1 MQHQTSWLWLLLEAA
16 TSSFLA
22 AVPSTWRATTRAQHS
37 MPASHTRQENADQQ
51 SCSSRER
58 SLRPAASRL
67 LSKRLLFG
75 EGGGF
80 GVYLVLGQPL
90 SSLSSLSFSARDT
103 FPDKQ
108 PRGEAHRLHAGT
120 PNIFALGAPGTLSA
134 YPFFW
139 VGAGFGATASS
150 FPAFVVS
157 ACKPSPSAYIHA
169 VQVQTN
175 TACLQEVLV
184 QRALRRA
191 TWHLCLTKGNAMTLH
206 GTMRRTKTKPCPNST
221 EMHSTSVNHNDG
233 TKCGKRKTD
242 AMQNAPAGLEPA
254 RANAYA

>member
-1 MQHQTSWLWLLLEAA
+1 MQHQTSWLWLLLEAEA
-16 TSSFLA
+16 SSFLA
-22 AVPSTWRATTRAQHS
+22 AVPSTWQATTRAQHS
-37 MPASHTRQENADQQ
+37 MPASHTRQENSDQQ
-51 SCSSRER
+51 SCSSRKR

-108 PRGEAHRLHAGT
+108 PRGEPHRLHAGA

-134 YPFFW
+134 YPFSCF
-139 VGAGFGATASS
+139 GAGFASS
-150 FPAFVVS
+150 FPAFAVS

-175 TACLQEVLV
+175 AACLQEVLV

-191 TWHLCLTKGNAMTLH
+191 TWHLCLTQGNAVTIH
-206 GTMRRTKTKPCPNST
+206 GPMRKTKTKPCPNST
-221 EMHSTSVNHNDG
+221 ETHSTSVNHNDG
-233 TKCGKRKTD
+233 TKYGKRKTD

-254 RANAYA
+254 WANAYS

>member
-1 MQHQTSWLWLLLEAA
+1 
-16 TSSFLA
+16 
-22 AVPSTWRATTRAQHS
+22 

-108 PRGEAHRLHAGT
+108 PRGEPHRLHART

-139 VGAGFGATASS
+139 VGAGFVATASS

-169 VQVQTN
+169 VHVRADA
-175 TACLQEVLV
+175 ACLQEVLV

-191 TWHLCLTKGNAMTLH
+191 TWHLCLTKGNAMTIQ
-206 GTMRRTKTKPCPNST
+206 GTMCQTKANLAQTPQKRIRHLSITMTEQST
-221 EMHSTSVNHNDG
+221 AKGKLTRCKTPQQVSSRLGPTRMHEARMRNMPG
-233 TKCGKRKTD
+233 LMR
-242 AMQNAPAGLEPA
+242 APVQ
-254 RANAYA
+254 RS